1 MIYIINC
8 YLALLPLWIS
18 YIIMM
23 IAFVYTKLENK
34 VYGFKIGKL
43 PYYVK
48 YLFFNYT
55 LQFVL
60 TTSFILLYL
69 ICAFIFEKYLK
80 NNDNDQIEEIE
91 IKNPNKNRTL
101 TSEYLFTYV
110 LPLFAF
116 DINKTS
122 NLLCLIIY
130 LLTIMFLAYKNSNLI
145 GNIYLDLRKY
155 YYYTCTSNNKNEII
169 IISKSDL
176 KYYENDKIKVNWI
189 NNNIAKHILK

>member
-1 MIYIINC
+1 MM
-8 YLALLPLWIS
+8 IS
-18 YIIMM
+18 Y
-23 IAFVYTKLENK
+23 VCTKLKNR
-34 VYGFKIGKL
+34 VHGFKTNGVIQ
-43 PYYVK
+43 YVK

-60 TTSFILLYL
+60 TIIFILLYL
-69 ICAFIFEKYLK
+69 ICAIIFEKYLK
-80 NNDNDQIEEIE
+80 NNDNDQFEIIEIE
-91 IKNPNKNRTL
+91 NPNKNRTL
-101 TSEYLFTYV
+101 TAEYLFTYV

-116 DINKTS
+116 DINKMS

-130 LLTIMFLAYKNSNLI
+130 LLTIMFLVYKNSNLI

-176 KYYENDKIKVNWI
+176 KYYENDKIKVIWI
-189 NNNIAKHILK
+189 NNDTAKHILK